1 MNVDVQIYVSNFV
14 KFFTDNPE
22 ELQKLIGIAEPNSFF
37 DEVEKA
43 ANENY
48 EKGEDIELTQ
58 KQMINIILKLN
69 HMQPEEEVINLVEPY
84 FETSFGK
91 IFLN

>member
-1 MNVDVQIYVSNFV
+1 
-14 KFFTDNPE
+14 
-22 ELQKLIGIAEPNSFF
+22 
-37 DEVEKA
+37 VEKA

-84 FETSFGK
+84 FETSYGK